1 MGGSLPYRVGHA
13 GGKHKKRAT
22 DTCST
27 GGFYISP
34 AKGAVVDSL
43 EPTTISWDSS
53 CLDADDVDIH
63 LYAPSLASPK
73 IYVWESVTNSL
84 GTYNATLKPRWWND
98 TSPIQLQLAIL
109 PSGDAPFL
117 ATLPAG
123 PLWNATYTEPSTGVP
138 DSADTSL
145 TDSGS
150 EVVGSLSGGNKSSS
164 MSAGKIAAAVI
175 VPLLFVGL
183 CVAAWIKWQRMKGQ
197 EKRKRFSEAVD
208 KRMSTISQD
217 WKSLSAAGASAAIRN
232 SIAVSGTGSGGNRA
246 SSFSFGGIR
255 PSSTYTTDG
264 GQAGVGTSFY
274 NQENTSVG
282 PEMSQFRRPNSSFTS
297 ADRVSRVSFAEG
309 TRPSGEVRRSTV
321 GQSRAFHHSF
331 VPPIP
336 TQKDSDERLSDGSMS
351 PTQTAGPESL
361 TIEAIRA
368 RVANGDI
375 SVRASMDEELSPA
388 ISMIRSIS
396 QADSATYVASD
407 ADPGDIGSQF
417 IVPPPAAKVHDDH
430 YGELHNETLFDA
442 TSDTPNPF
450 SATNTI
456 SFPSSHTPSNGMFSG
471 FSSSPSNTMSPDDML
486 RAYAE
491 RRKTNGSPT
500 VMIPGG
506 VQYPSAAAARTLVP
520 AGPGAMSPSRGAYG
534 ATWEDDNNSG
544 KTM

>member
-1 MGGSLPYRVGHA
+1 MGGSLPFRIGHA
-13 GGKHKKRAT
+13 GAKHRKRAS

-27 GGFYISP
+27 GGFYKSP
-34 AKGAVVDSL
+34 AKGAVVNSL
-43 EPTTISWDSS
+43 EPTTISWDPS
-53 CLDADDVDIH
+53 CLDTDNIDIH
-63 LYAPSLASPK
+63 LYAPSQASPR
-73 IYVWESVTNSL
+73 IYVWENVANSL

-98 TSPIQLQLAIL
+98 TSTIQLQLAIL
-109 PSGDAPFL
+109 ASGDAPFL
-117 ATLPAG
+117 STLPAG
-123 PLWNATYTEPSTGVP
+123 PLWNATYTEPSTGAP
-138 DSADTSL
+138 ESADTSK
-145 TDSGS
+145 TDSGG
-150 EVVGSLSGGNKSSS
+150 ETVGSLSGDNKSSS
-164 MSAGKIAAAVI
+164 MSGGKIAAAVI
-175 VPLLFVGL
+175 VPLLFAAL

-197 EKRKRFSEAVD
+197 EKRKRFSQAID

-232 SIAVSGTGSGGNRA
+232 SIAISGTGSGGNRA

-274 NQENTSVG
+274 THENTSVG
-282 PEMSQFRRPNSSFTS
+282 PEMSQLRRPKSSFTS

-309 TRPSGEVRRSTV
+309 TRPSGEVRRSTA
-321 GQSRAFHHSF
+321 GHSRAFHHSF

-336 TQKDSDERLSDGSMS
+336 TLNSDEGLTDRSMS
-351 PTQTAGPESL
+351 PTQTQGPESL

-417 IVPPPAAKVHDDH
+417 IVPPPAAKLHDDH
-430 YGELHNETLFDA
+430 YGQPHNETLFDA
-442 TSDTPNPF
+442 TSPD

-456 SFPSSHTPSNGMFSG
+456 SFPSSHTPNNGMFSG
-471 FSSSPSNTMSPDDML
+471 FGSSPSNAMSPDDML

-500 VMIPGG
+500 VMIPAGG

-544 KTM
+544 KNM